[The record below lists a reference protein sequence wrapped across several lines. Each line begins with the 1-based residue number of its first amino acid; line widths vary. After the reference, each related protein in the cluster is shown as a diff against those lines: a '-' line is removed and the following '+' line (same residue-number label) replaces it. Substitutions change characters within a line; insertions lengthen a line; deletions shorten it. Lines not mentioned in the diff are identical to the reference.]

1 MFADKK
7 ILTFFPTYGWVHDL
21 RPEDYG
27 PLNAQIAAK
36 VEALISPRPQLPP
49 GEIWQT
55 DQVLHELPEFAEFC
69 RYAEAAVS
77 GALDFLN
84 VRHEGF
90 VITGCWANISP
101 PGAGHFGHTHP
112 NNYLSGVYYVR
123 TPPGANSIT
132 FHDPRIQTNIIAPH
146 FHKTDQHNA
155 LSATV
160 PVQEG
165 RMILF
170 PSWLL
175 HSVHPSQSSEERMS
189 ISFNIMFDDFAQSMA
204 HPRWRSMFG
213 SKKMDAK

>member
-7 ILTFFPTYGWVHDL
+7 ILTFFPTYSWVHDL
-21 RPEDYG
+21 RPEDYRL
-27 PLNAQIAAK
+27 LNDQIAAK
-36 VEALISPRPQLPP
+36 VEELMSPRPQLPP

-55 DQVLHELPEFAEFC
+55 DQVLHELPEFSGFC
-69 RYAEAAVS
+69 RFVEAAAT
-77 GALDFLN
+77 GALEFMN

-90 VITGCWANISP
+90 VISGCWANVSP

-146 FHKTDQHNA
+146 FNKTDQHNSS
-155 LSATV
+155 SATV

-175 HSVHPSQSSEERMS
+175 HSVLPSQSSEERMS
-189 ISFNIMFDDFAQSMA
+189 ISFNIMFDDFAHTMA

-213 SKKMDAK
+213 SKKMDPK